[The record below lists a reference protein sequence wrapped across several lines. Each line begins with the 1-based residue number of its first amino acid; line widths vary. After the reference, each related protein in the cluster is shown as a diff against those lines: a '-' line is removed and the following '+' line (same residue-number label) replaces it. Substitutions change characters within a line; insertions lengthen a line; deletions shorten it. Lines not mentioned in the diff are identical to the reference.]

1 MKSNFSLRRA
11 SAAVFVVVGLAV
23 IVSGIV
29 LFSGSPAPTIIA
41 PPTDGKTAPVTSTVQ
56 RVNTP
61 TSSNS
66 VVSVANNPRRDGQ
79 HLAPNPKRQIEEIQN
94 EVPYYLLSTVNDPY
108 FDSNWANATVQ
119 TKRAWD
125 LTTGSSSTKV
135 AVIDTGYAM
144 DHQDLSAVWA
154 TNAGESGQTELGQT
168 CWTGVAA
175 DKSSNSCDDDDNGY
189 VDDWR
194 GYDFWSDDNSPQA
207 GEENPDGDGTTHG
220 SMVAGVIAATANN
233 NLGGAGVNQQ
243 TKILPLQVFSD
254 DSEAYTS
261 SLVAAIYYAA
271 QQDVDVINLSLG
283 TSQYDSVLLDA
294 IQAARA
300 SGVMV
305 VAASGNCALND
316 EPFCNPLEAPG
327 RMTYPALY
335 PSVLA
340 VGATTSNG
348 VRASYSSYGP
358 LLDIVAPGSN
368 IGPLP
373 FFIQGSDSIYAN
385 ASGTSFASPL
395 VAGIATLLI
404 AQSPSSSISQIED
417 VLLNSTTK
425 PSAMSGQNF
434 TNEYGFGVVNAHRAT
449 LLNQAISQSSSLGTG
464 ELSAR
469 APASGAIWRAATGT
483 LDSDESIVIGCR
495 TFPGDTCQA
504 TLEKSGTILRY
515 TSTSNAKSA
524 DNQYFLVKASD
535 LTSGSWN
542 TSVHNREYGRSVG
555 SLVR

>member
-1 MKSNFSLRRA
+1 MKSNIGLRK
-11 SAAVFVVVGLAV
+11 VGLAALLAGMLLFL
-23 IVSGIV
+23 VSPG
-29 LFSGSPAPTIIA
+29 PTTFV
-41 PPTDGKTAPVTSTVQ
+41 PTTDVKNKPKVSTVQ
-56 RVNTP
+56 QTDD
-61 TSSNS
+61 
-66 VVSVANNPRRDGQ
+66 VSVSGSVSSASSSDSSRQTGQ
-79 HLAPNPKRQIEEIQN
+79 HLAPNPQRNIPEVKN
-94 EVPYYLLSTVNDPY
+94 EVPYYLLASVNDPA
-108 FDSNWANATVQ
+108 FDSNWANASVQ

-125 LTTGSSSTKV
+125 LTTGSASTKV
-135 AVIDTGYAM
+135 AVIDTGFAM
-144 DHQDLSAVWA
+144 NHQDLSLAWA
-154 TNAGESGQTELGQT
+154 TNTGETGNTSSGGV
-168 CWTGVAA
+168 CWTGVAV
-175 DKSSNSCDDDDNGY
+175 DKSSNNCDDDDNGY
-189 VDDWR
+189 TDDWR
-194 GYDFWSDDNSPQA
+194 GYDFWTDDNSPQA

-233 NLGGAGVNQQ
+233 NLGGAGVNQL

-283 TSQYDSVLLDA
+283 TSQYDSVLLGA

-300 SGVMV
+300 SGVLV

-340 VGATTSNG
+340 VGATNSSG
-348 VRASYSSYGP
+348 VRANYSSYGP
-358 LLDIVAPGSN
+358 LLDVVAPGSS

-373 FFIQGSDSIYAN
+373 VYNGLSTSSYAS

-395 VAGIATLLI
+395 VAGIAALLV
-404 AQSPSSSISQIED
+404 AQTPSSSIGQIEY
-417 VLLNSTTK
+417 VLINSVVK

-434 TNEYGFGVVNAHRAT
+434 TNEYGFGLINAHRAT
-449 LLNQAISQSSSLGTG
+449 LLNQAISQSSTLGTG

-469 APASGAIWRAATGT
+469 APASGATWRAASGT
-483 LDSDESIVIGCR
+483 LASDESIIIGCR
-495 TFPGDTCQA
+495 TFPGDTCHV

-515 TSTSNAKSA
+515 TTLANSKSA

-535 LTSGSWN
+535 LTSGSWKV
-542 TSVHNREYGRSVG
+542 SVHNREYANSI
-555 SLVR
+555 STLVR